1 MRYLW
6 QEESDDGDGP
16 LLEEE
21 YGVGD
26 TAFYRTGDG
35 FSVYLLIEKTSD
47 DATASMEYF
56 NGWEWEHI
64 GELHA

>member
-1 MRYLW
+1 MRHLW
-6 QEESDDGDGP
+6 QEESNDGDGP
-16 LLEEE
+16 ILEEG

-35 FSVYLLIEKTSD
+35 FSVDLVIEITLD
-47 DATASMEYF
+47 DATANMEYLD
-56 NGWEWEHI
+56 GWEWEHI